1 MQGTACVIR
10 GVEAAPLAH
19 EQKDCFDL
27 LGDVF
32 AEWRQR
38 ILRCLLDGLPA
49 LG

>member
-19 EQKDCFDL
+19 EELCFDVL
-27 LGDVF
+27 VDVL
-32 AEWRQR
+32 AERRQR
-38 ILRCLLDGLPA
+38 VLRCLLDGLPA